1 MNDRE
6 IRHALRSD
14 RAAVDLAACATWAA
28 GAGLHLLLEQH
39 VASRFTF
46 AAEELPP
53 ATVDARDGGALSL
66 AIVEPTALL
75 VTAGGHHWGTPLTRH
90 PNWPAFAALPR
101 TWAVLGV
108 SALTGTYYGLHVH
121 GAHAE
126 RFVGGVREETVGIE
140 ATIELVDASVATALR
155 TTIGVRLEHGDRFV
169 LCGDLGEAFNAIGR
183 PVARVDAPAY
193 EPAALATLIEQAAV
207 LPDES
212 LVLNG
217 ETWHRTPALKL
228 DATHGNT
235 DPVA

>member
-28 GAGLHLLLEQH
+28 GAGLHLLLEHH
-39 VASRFTF
+39 VVSRFTF
-46 AAEELPP
+46 AATQLPP
-53 ATVDARDGGALSL
+53 ATVDARDDDALSL
-66 AIVEPTALL
+66 AITDPTALL
-75 VTAGGHHWGTPLTRH
+75 VTAGGHHWGTPLTGH
-90 PNWPAFAALPR
+90 PDWPAFAALPR

-121 GAHAE
+121 GAHSE

-169 LCGDLGEAFNAIGR
+169 LCRDLGEAFNAIER
-183 PVARVDAPAY
+183 PVARVDAPTY
-193 EPAALATLIEQAAV
+193 ETAVLAALIEQSAV
-207 LPDES
+207 LPDEA

-217 ETWHRTPALKL
+217 DIWRRTPALKP
-228 DATHGNT
+228 DPSDGNT
-235 DPVA
+235 DSIS

>member
-28 GAGLHLLLEQH
+28 GVGLHLLLEQH
-39 VASRFTF
+39 VVSRFTF
-46 AAEELPP
+46 AVAQLPP
-53 ATVDARDGGALSL
+53 ATVDARDGDALAL
-66 AIVEPTALL
+66 AIAEPTALL
-75 VTAGGHHWGTPLTRH
+75 VTAGGHHWGTPLTGH
-90 PNWPAFAALPR
+90 PDWPAFAALPR

-140 ATIELVDASVATALR
+140 AIIELVDASVATALR

-193 EPAALATLIEQAAV
+193 EPAVLAALIERAAV
-207 LPDES
+207 LPDDA

-217 ETWHRTPALKL
+217 ETWHRTPALTL
-228 DATHGNT
+228 DSSGSNA

>member
-28 GAGLHLLLEQH
+28 GHGLHLLLDHH
-39 VASRFTF
+39 VVSRFTF
-46 AAEELPP
+46 ADTQLPE
-53 ATVDARDGGALSL
+53 ATVDARDGDALAL
-66 AIVEPTALL
+66 AIGDPTALL
-75 VTAGGHHWGTPLTRH
+75 VTAGGHHWGTPLTGH
-90 PNWPAFAALPR
+90 PDWPVFAALLR

-126 RFVGGVREETVGIE
+126 RFVGGIREETLGIE
-140 ATIELVDASVATALR
+140 ATIELVDGSVATALR

-169 LCGDLGEAFNAIGR
+169 LCGDLGEAFDAIGR

-193 EPAALATLIEQAAV
+193 EPAVLAALIEQAAV

-212 LVLNG
+212 LVLNA
-217 ETWHRTPALKL
+217 EAWRRTPALTL
-228 DATHGNT
+228 GASYGNA

>member
-14 RAAVDLAACATWAA
+14 RAGVDLAACATWAA
-28 GAGLHLLLEQH
+28 GVGLHLLLEQH

-46 AAEELPP
+46 ADTQLPP
-53 ATVDARDGGALSL
+53 ATVDARDGDAL
-66 AIVEPTALL
+66 AIAIAEPTALL
-75 VTAGGHHWGTPLTRH
+75 ITAGGHYWGTPLTGH
-90 PNWPAFAALPR
+90 PDWPAFDALPR
-101 TWAVLGV
+101 TWGVLGV

-121 GAHAE
+121 GAHE
-126 RFVGGVREETVGIE
+126 ECFVGGVREETVGIE

-169 LCGDLGEAFNAIGR
+169 LCRDLGKAFNTIRR

-193 EPAALATLIEQAAV
+193 ETATLAALIEQAAV
-207 LPDES
+207 LPDDA

-228 DATHGNT
+228 HSSDGNA